1 MFFARGGQFMN
12 ARISRKVVALASL
25 TLATFA
31 VAAFPSAAAPQDP
44 AQQSTGDPVADAAR
58 KAREQKKKDTAKPK
72 HVYTDDDVNHLN
84 TGGAPSSAETN
95 LVSTSESGPT
105 KTQEAQGKDAAGKTS
120 DPDESAEKSWRKQF
134 KEVYATLN
142 RAEKELDILQRE
154 NNKAQVQY
162 YSDPQKALAEQ
173 YTRKDINE
181 HDAKI
186 AAKNKEI
193 DQLKQRI
200 SDMEEALRKSGG
212 DPGWAN
218 P

>member
-1 MFFARGGQFMN
+1 MN
-12 ARISRKVVALASL
+12 ARTWRNGFAVVSL
-25 TLATFA
+25 A
-31 VAAFPSAAAPQDP
+31 VAALTFTAVTSSATPQDP
-44 AQQSTGDPVADAAR
+44 SQQSTGDPVADAAR
-58 KAREQKKKDTAKPK
+58 KAREQKKKDAAKPK
-72 HVYTDDDVNHLN
+72 HVYTDEDVNHSTLGSASTPTDAN
-84 TGGAPSSAETN
+84 TGSSADGSAAKN
-95 LVSTSESGPT
+95 PD
-105 KTQEAQGKDAAGKTS
+105 AQGKGAAGKT
-120 DPDESAEKSWRKQF
+120 PEPEESPEVKWRKQF
-134 KEVYATLN
+134 KEAYGSLN

-173 YTRKDINE
+173 YTRKDIND

-212 DPGWAN
+212 DPGWAA